1 MSSGQDL
8 ARREAIEEYEVV
20 GRPAEPDLQR
30 LVELAAAVCDVPT
43 AVINIIDDRQQHQIA
58 AIGLSAAVC
67 SREDSMCARV
77 LHDPQLVAVPD
88 ASLDERFA
96 DNPFVTG
103 VIANVRFYASSPL
116 VTPAGVPIGTLC
128 VFDDVPRRLSVA
140 AGKAL
145 GVLAEQVVDV
155 LELRRL
161 TRELARSN
169 EQLTQ
174 FAGQVSHDLRNPL
187 AALTGFLEL
196 AADSPELADAPDAAE
211 LLARAES
218 SAARMTAMIGD
229 LLDFARIGGGGRK
242 GLVDLQGEADAV
254 LEDLSAQIA
263 DAGADVRVEGLPKVS
278 GDATLLRA
286 LLQNLVANAV
296 KFSAAAGT
304 GQPVV
309 RVGAEHITGG
319 WRVTVDDNGPGV
331 PEQDRD
337 RVFELLA
344 RGDDKQDVEGL
355 GIGLSTCRRIVQSH
369 GGRIGIVDSELG
381 GASVWVSFPDRPQ
394 SQGSG

>member
-8 ARREAIEEYEVV
+8 ARREAIEDYEVV

-58 AIGLSAAVC
+58 AIGLSASVC

-96 DNPFVTG
+96 QNPFVTG
-103 VIANVRFYASSPL
+103 LIANIRFYASSPL
-116 VTPAGVPIGTLC
+116 ITPAGVPIGTLC
-128 VFDDVPRRLSVA
+128 VFDDVPRRLSAA
-140 AGKAL
+140 AGRAL

-161 TRELARSN
+161 SRELARSN

-229 LLDFARIGGGGRK
+229 LLDFARIGGGGRQ
-242 GLVDLQGEADAV
+242 GMVDLQGEADAV

-263 DAGADVRVEGLPKVS
+263 GAAADVQVMGLPKVA

-296 KFSAAAGT
+296 KFSAAVVGGGT
-304 GQPVV
+304 PVV

-331 PEQDRD
+331 PKEDRD

-369 GGRIGIVDSELG
+369 GGRIGIADSELG
-381 GASVWVSFPDRPQ
+381 GASVWVSFPDGLHR
-394 SQGSG
+394 

>member
-1 MSSGQDL
+1 MSSVQDL
-8 ARREAIEEYEVV
+8 ARREAIDDYQVV

-43 AVINIIDDRQQHQIA
+43 AVINIVDDRQQHQIA
-58 AIGLSAAVC
+58 AIGMSASEC
-67 SREDSMCARV
+67 SHEDSMCARV
-77 LHDPQLVAVPD
+77 LHDPRLVAVPD
-88 ASLDERFA
+88 ARLDERFR

-103 VIANVRFYASSPL
+103 AVANVRFYASSPL
-116 VTPAGVPIGTLC
+116 VTPMGVPIGTLC
-128 VFDDVPRRLSVA
+128 VFDDVPRPLSTA
-140 AGKAL
+140 AGRAL
-145 GVLAEQVVDV
+145 DVLAAQVVDV

-174 FAGQVSHDLRNPL
+174 FAGQISHDLRNPL

-229 LLDFARIGGGGRK
+229 LFDFARIGGSGRTA
-242 GLVDLQGEADAV
+242 LVDLQDEAEAV
-254 LEDLSAQIA
+254 LEDLSAQI
-263 DAGADVRVEGLPKVS
+263 DSVGAEVVVGGLPRIS

-296 KFSAAAGT
+296 KFSAAGGAR
-304 GQPVV
+304 PVV
-309 RVGAEHITGG
+309 KVDAEHITGG

-331 PEQDRD
+331 PEADRE

-369 GGRIGIVDSELG
+369 GGRIGIADSELG
-381 GASVWVSFPDRPQ
+381 GACVWVSFPDRPVT
-394 SQGSG
+394 

>member
-1 MSSGQDL
+1 MSSVQDL
-8 ARREAIEEYEVV
+8 ARREAIEDYEVL
-20 GRPAEPDLQR
+20 GRPAEPDLVR

-43 AVINIIDDRQQHQIA
+43 AVINIIDDREQHQIA
-58 AIGLSAAVC
+58 AIGLTASVC

-77 LHDPQLVAVPD
+77 IEDPKLVAVPD
-88 ASLDERFA
+88 ARLDDRFK

-128 VFDDVPRRLSVA
+128 VFDDEPRGMSEA
-140 AGKAL
+140 ASKAL
-145 GVLAEQVVDV
+145 GVLAAQVVDV

-169 EQLTQ
+169 EQLTH

-229 LLDFARIGGGGRK
+229 LLDFARIGGGGRTA
-242 GLVDLQGEADAV
+242 LVDLQGEAGAV
-254 LEDLSAQIA
+254 LEDLSAQIVE
-263 DAGADVRVEGLPKVS
+263 AGADVQVDGLPKVS
-278 GDATLLRA
+278 GDPTLLRA
-286 LLQNLVANAV
+286 LLQNLIANAV
-296 KFSAAAGT
+296 KFSAAAD
-304 GQPVV
+304 GQRPVV
-309 RVGAEHITGG
+309 RVGAEQITGG

-369 GGRIGIVDSELG
+369 GGRIGIADAAELG
-381 GASVWVSFPDRPQ
+381 GASVWVSFPD
-394 SQGSG
+394 GAHA